1 MLHDYFFAV
10 SWILVFAKINSSKMQ
25 LCEFKNKKEIFVSSG
40 RYSKSGKINHPG
52 NWSIE
57 SILLA
62 VLSRWYLR
70 SKETS
75 KAFGTQISFI
85 DTDAFLSNKRKK
97 YCSMSFNDVAFKT
110 LWKHRYLKRI

>member
-25 LCEFKNKKEIFVSSG
+25 LCEFKTKKDIFGSSG

-62 VLSRWYLR
+62 VFIPLVSEKQRNF
-70 SKETS
+70 

-85 DTDAFLSNKRKK
+85 NTDAFLSNRKK
-97 YCSMSFNDVAFKT
+97 YCSISFNDAAFKNFM
-110 LWKHRYLKRI
+110 KAQIP